1 MSPDTDRIA
10 VPTNGRG
17 PHPIDADTPVTP
29 LAPLRGEPP
38 TPGGPPI
45 GPTDEEFAVAFT
57 PKQVAIG
64 FAIVASILVVIG
76 GRLLRRR
83 SGG

>member
-17 PHPIDADTPVTP
+17 PHPVAAPAEEATPAEPADAVQLPS
-29 LAPLRGEPP
+29 G
-38 TPGGPPI
+38 
-45 GPTDEEFAVAFT
+45 TDLSNAVS
-57 PKQVAIG
+57 PKQLAVG
-64 FAIVASILVVIG
+64 FAILASLG
-76 GRLLRRR
+76 LLLAGRARRRR

>member
-1 MSPDTDRIA
+1 MSPDADRVP

-17 PHPIDADTPVTP
+17 PHPIAD
-29 LAPLRGEPP
+29 LAPP
-38 TPGGPPI
+38 TSAGSGDRTAPDAGAPS
-45 GPTDEEFAVAFT
+45 DEDMATAFS

-64 FAIVASILVVIG
+64 FGIVASLVLVLASWA
-76 GRLLRRR
+76 RRRR

>member
-17 PHPIDADTPVTP
+17 PHPVATPAD
-29 LAPLRGEPP
+29 EP
-38 TPGGPPI
+38 TPEPAAAGVERPAG
-45 GPTDEEFAVAFT
+45 TDLSTAGS
-57 PKQVAIG
+57 PKQLAVG
-64 FAIVASILVVIG
+64 FAILASLG
-76 GRLLRRR
+76 LLLAGRARRRR

>member
-17 PHPIDADTPVTP
+17 PHPIDDETAVTP

-38 TPGGPPI
+38 IPGGPPT
-45 GPTDEEFAVAFT
+45 GPSDEEFAVAFS

-64 FAIVASILVVIG
+64 FAIVASIVAVLG

>member
-17 PHPIDADTPVTP
+17 PHPVAASPDEP
-29 LAPLRGEPP
+29 APEPAAEAVELP
-38 TPGGPPI
+38 AG
-45 GPTDEEFAVAFT
+45 TDLSNAVS
-57 PKQVAIG
+57 PKQLAVG
-64 FAIVASILVVIG
+64 FAILASLG
-76 GRLLRRR
+76 LLLAGRARRRR

>member
-17 PHPIDADTPVTP
+17 PHPVAAPAEEATAPAGADAVQ
-29 LAPLRGEPP
+29 LSSG
-38 TPGGPPI
+38 
-45 GPTDEEFAVAFT
+45 TDMSNAVS
-57 PKQVAIG
+57 PKQLAVGLGILASLVLLVA
-64 FAIVASILVVIG
+64 
-76 GRLLRRR
+76 GRARRRR